1 MSNGIITAGCC
12 CGACATCCSW
22 WSASPAGPVDFTL
35 TFYQNHTMEV
45 LGGQFMQLGY
55 TAWTITATLTKS
67 GSCCDYNTCGP
78 GYANLMRYTADV
90 CEVAA
95 TRVSNIYSY
104 GFTRRTCLEDD
115 INACLGL
122 PGCYCTRSPRGCEYT
137 GGFTYDGLLN
147 CTDPC
152 TNYNSPFDPSLSH
165 YRLGDPCQQWNC
177 KKCNYVQPL
186 GQCECECKTVSE
198 LLWKKLFVETKNYT
212 ATVLGTGTG
221 PVTCGYTGKPL
232 QAGTN
237 AVITIYC
244 GPNPCGG
251 TCHVPQLLFTPRDQ
265 TLVSNV
271 LEYDAT
277 TNACCPSGYCQGTE
291 PYAGLIPWGSCYST
305 LSTSTPV
312 CLPEFR
318 LLGKGNLF
326 NSATLTNPIPASTFD
341 ITLGFGVQANT
352 NEWGP
357 GYLAYTQ
364 AQACENVNRTAVC
377 EKWAWDHS
385 ETAQTSGG
393 NPTGSP
399 YVPVFCGND
408 RLEPIGD
415 NKGCNL
421 VSSRC
426 WGPSWTEKYCMAN
439 RSLNSVVI

>member
-1 MSNGIITAGCC
+1 
-12 CGACATCCSW
+12 
-22 WSASPAGPVDFTL
+22 
-35 TFYQNHTMEV
+35 
-45 LGGQFMQLGY
+45 
-55 TAWTITATLTKS
+55 
-67 GSCCDYNTCGP
+67 
-78 GYANLMRYTADV
+78 
-90 CEVAA
+90 
-95 TRVSNIYSY
+95 
-104 GFTRRTCLEDD
+104 
-115 INACLGL
+115 
-122 PGCYCTRSPRGCEYT
+122 
-137 GGFTYDGLLN
+137 
-147 CTDPC
+147 
-152 TNYNSPFDPSLSH
+152 
-165 YRLGDPCQQWNC
+165 
-177 KKCNYVQPL
+177 
-186 GQCECECKTVSE
+186 VSE

-326 NSATLTNPIPASTFD
+326 NSATFTNPIPASTFD

-385 ETAQTSGG
+385 ETAQTGGG

-399 YVPVFCGND
+399 YMPVFCGND
-408 RLEPIGD
+408 RLEPIGN